1 MRFHAAVSDAE
12 LARDAAAA
20 VVRETREAMR
30 GKVDVVFLF
39 LSAHHLDDADA
50 ILESVWLGLDPQA
63 VVGCSAAGVIGVDRE
78 LDRGPGVSL
87 LAGEIPGARFHPFHV
102 TDWDDLLDDADDGGA
117 ELARRL
123 GVGPQTRAIVG
134 FGDPFSTP
142 VSKLLPALDR
152 AGRGAP
158 LVGGMAS
165 SGRQPGRN
173 RLFHNDRANDVGFA
187 GVSVSGA
194 LSVETVVSQ
203 GCRPVGRPMVITK
216 AHDNVIEQLG
226 GRPALAVLKELVDEM
241 PEADKELLAEGLF
254 FGQAV
259 SEYRERFG
267 RGDFLVRNVI
277 GIDDDAG
284 TIGVA
289 EYVRP
294 GRTAQFH
301 VRDADTASEDLSLL
315 LESQRNHP
323 APPAGALLFSCNGR
337 GSNLFETPCHDVAAA
352 RRAMP
357 QTPVAGFFAA
367 GEFGPVGGRNFLHG
381 HTASFALFRPAK

>member
-12 LARDAAAA
+12 NARDAAAA

-39 LSAHHLDDADA
+39 LSTHHLYDAEA
-50 ILESVWLGLDPQA
+50 VLEAVWLGLDPQA
-63 VVGCSAAGVIGVDRE
+63 VVGCSAEGVIGGERE
-78 LDRGPGVSL
+78 IERRPGVSL
-87 LAGEIPGARFHPFHV
+87 LAGEIPGARLHPFHL
-102 TDWDDLLDDADDGGA
+102 TEWDGLIDDAD

-142 VSKLLPALDR
+142 VSKLLPAVD
-152 AGRGAP
+152 AAARGAP

-165 SGRQPGRN
+165 SGRQPGES
-173 RLFHNDRANDVGFA
+173 RLFHNDAAHDEGFA
-187 GVSVSGA
+187 GLSIAGA
-194 LSVETVVSQ
+194 VDVQAVVSQ
-203 GCRPVGRPMVITK
+203 GCRPVGRPMVVTK
-216 AHDNVIEQLG
+216 ARDNVIEQLG
-226 GRPALAVLKELVDEM
+226 GRPALAVLKEMIDEM
-241 PEADKELLAEGLF
+241 PAGDQELLAEGLF
-254 FGQAV
+254 FGQAI

-301 VRDADTASEDLSLL
+301 VRDADTASEDLMLL
-315 LESQRNHP
+315 LEAQRSNP
-323 APPAGALLFSCNGR
+323 VPPAGALLFSCNGR
-337 GSNLFETPCHDVAAA
+337 GARLFNTPCHDVSAA
-352 RRAMP
+352 RSAMP

-381 HTASFALFRPAK
+381 HTASFALFRPSK